1 VGSKQ
6 GERPF
11 DPRQHLR
18 QLANGADY
26 LDVKWRLAWMRS
38 EHPDAQIETELLR
51 DDEDGA
57 LFKAVVR
64 LPEGGSAMAHASVP
78 RERSAGHIEQA
89 ESKAVG
95 RALAALGY
103 GAEYTDDDLLVAP
116 APSPAPK
123 PLPPTP
129 LRPARERATDEERPA
144 EPEPQPERRAE
155 GPRRIEEARPAPR
168 AFEPVAQPAPPT
180 PTAKPAASPAPA
192 AAIPAT
198 TATPA
203 ADAPASDVE
212 DVSWNKFWI
221 WAKRRGYRDAN
232 HLREVLGPDVM
243 QHTPQEVRNMLV
255 KHELDNP
262 PPGSEEE

>member
-1 VGSKQ
+1 VVSNTAG
-6 GERPF
+6 GRPF

-18 QLANGADY
+18 KLANGADY

-38 EHPDAQIETELLR
+38 EHPNAQIETELLR

-64 LPEGGSAMAHASVP
+64 LPDGGSSMAHAGVP
-78 RERSAGHIEQA
+78 RERSAGHVEQA
-89 ESKAVG
+89 ETKAVG

-103 GAEYTDDDLLVAP
+103 GAEFTDDDTLVPQPSSLAVAP
-116 APSPAPK
+116 T

-129 LRPARERATDEERPA
+129 LRPARERPSDEERAP
-144 EPEPQPERRAE
+144 EPEPERRAD
-155 GPRRIEEARPAPR
+155 GPRRIEEARPSPR
-168 AFEPVAQPAPPT
+168 AFEPAPQLDTPAPT
-180 PTAKPAASPAPA
+180 PPPRPAPA
-192 AAIPAT
+192 SAAPV
-198 TATPA
+198 A
-203 ADAPASDVE
+203 ASVASAGTEVSDTE

-243 QHTPQEVRNMLV
+243 QNTPQEVRNMLR

-262 PPGSEEE
+262 PPGSAEE

>member
-1 VGSKQ
+1 V
-6 GERPF
+6 
-11 DPRQHLR
+11 R

-103 GAEYTDDDLLVAP
+103 GAEYTDDDLLAAPPQGP
-116 APSPAPK
+116 APT

-129 LRPARERATDEERPA
+129 LRPTRERAAEEERSAEA
-144 EPEPQPERRAE
+144 EPERRPD
-155 GPRRIEEARPAPR
+155 GPRRIEEARPTPR
-168 AFEPVAQPAPPT
+168 AFEPTTQPAPKAPA
-180 PTAKPAASPAPA
+180 AKPAAPEPASATA
-192 AAIPAT
+192 AET
-198 TATPA
+198 Q
-203 ADAPASDVE
+203 APASSAAQVSDGE

-262 PPGSEEE
+262 PPGSDEE